1 MSQNLVYVA
10 RYEEGEYGCYATGV
24 ISVHRTLAAAE
35 AACDKFQKIQL
46 GHWPYNCTTWVDE
59 MPLED

>member
-1 MSQNLVYVA
+1 MSQSPIYVA
-10 RYEEGEYGCYATGV
+10 RYEEGEDDHYVTGV
-24 ISVHRTLAAAE
+24 VSVHRTLAAAE
-35 AACDKFQKIQL
+35 AACDRFQEIQL